1 MTNQQPDA
9 LRLADE
15 LEMPIEGYPEA
26 TELERNAAAEL
37 RRLHAYCQEL
47 ESQVILDCI
56 EHVANDVS
64 KNGAESNM
72 GVAYAEPS
80 EFPAGAIVNGRT
92 HIDRLESFYRFD
104 CEAGPLINCDDWHGL
119 KRCFEH
125 LAECASHGQAPA
137 TQQAGEMPTRK
148 QGLQVAVWVL
158 LDGKGGW
165 KFSWDAQDERFWVRL
180 SAPQPST
187 AAQAADSVLE
197 DAARLERERICAA
210 IKAEDDYCVD
220 HGDYMLD
227 SDDCIKIVR
236 GEWVRPDFSVA
247 AARKKGGK

>member
-187 AAQAADSVLE
+187 AAQAADSVLRMRRGLSVN
-197 DAARLERERICAA
+197 AFARQSKPRMTTALTMATTCSTPTTASRSCVASGCA
-210 IKAEDDYCVD
+210 
-220 HGDYMLD
+220 LT
-227 SDDCIKIVR
+227 SL
-236 GEWVRPDFSVA
+236 
-247 AARKKGGK
+247 